1 MLRYNRKSLTVSVD
15 SDVPV
20 LSVDE
25 MKQHLR
31 GANDDDNTIIA
42 DYINSA
48 TELVSQYLRVSLR
61 TKTLILTADGF
72 GAEDADDQLA
82 ALGAGIH
89 TGSYAA
95 ITGGAG
101 QFDLPMG
108 PVQSVTSVETFDRAN
123 AATTFSSAN
132 YTVDGAGAR
141 IYLDEGVTWPTS
153 LRDHEAVKIT
163 YVAGYGAVNVPT
175 PIVDAIR
182 EVVRA
187 RYDGCGS
194 ALSDAI
200 KYTLSPYKRLDN
212 LGY

>member
-1 MLRYNRKSLTVSVD
+1 MMRHNRKSLTVSVD
-15 SDVPV
+15 TDNPV
-20 LSVDE
+20 VSLGE
-25 MKQHLR
+25 MKLHLR
-31 GANDDDNTIIA
+31 GANSDDDLIIE
-42 DYINSA
+42 DYIASA

-72 GAEDADDQLA
+72 GAEDADDRMA
-82 ALGAGIH
+82 ALGPGIH

-108 PVQSVTSVETFDRAN
+108 PVASVTSVETFDRAN
-123 AATTFSSAN
+123 NATTFSSSN
-132 YTVDGAGAR
+132 YTVDGPGAR
-141 IYLDEGVTWPTS
+141 IYLNEGVTWPTS

-163 YVAGYGAVNVPT
+163 YVAGYGATDVPT

-182 EVVRA
+182 EIVRT
-187 RYDGCGS
+187 RYDGCGE

-200 KYTLSPYKRLDN
+200 KSILSPYKRLDN